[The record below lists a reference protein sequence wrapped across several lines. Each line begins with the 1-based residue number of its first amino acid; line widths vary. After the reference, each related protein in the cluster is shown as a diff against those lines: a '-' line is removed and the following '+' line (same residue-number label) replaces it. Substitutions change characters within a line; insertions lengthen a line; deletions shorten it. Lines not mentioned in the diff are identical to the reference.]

1 MQIEFLRPTA
11 LAATHYDIG
20 DQAVVKPYLGRQLL
34 AGSHPKA
41 KQVVEAAADPA
52 AGQAKRIKPDGAHR
66 AEVVADDTA
75 GLTTKSAAAMVKK
88 EKK

>member
-1 MQIEFLRPTA
+1 MQIEFLRPTS
-11 LAATHYDIG
+11 LDATHYAIG
-20 DQAVVKPYLGRQLL
+20 ARATVGPYLGRQLL

-41 KQVVEAAADPA
+41 KQVMEAAADPA
-52 AGQAKRIKPDGAHR
+52 AGQAKRIKPDEAHR

-75 GLTTKSAAAMVKK
+75 GLTTKSAAALVKK